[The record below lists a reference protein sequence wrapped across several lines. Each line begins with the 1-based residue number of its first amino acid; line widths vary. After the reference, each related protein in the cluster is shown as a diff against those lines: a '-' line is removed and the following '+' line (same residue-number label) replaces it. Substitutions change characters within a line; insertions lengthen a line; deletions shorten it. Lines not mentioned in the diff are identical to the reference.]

1 MRSESA
7 NIKFPKVSGKIQ
19 SEDCTNIIKHDDVDV
34 HATSNSTIK
43 ETGKEIYNRPV
54 WKRSLSR
61 LTTAASNCFWISF
74 LISSSDAG
82 GRIVARIFF
91 AMTSRTGFENRPHSL
106 ISANS
111 PTT

>member
-7 NIKFPKVSGKIQ
+7 NVKFPKVSGKIQ

-43 ETGKEIYNRPV
+43 ETGKEMYNRPV

-61 LTTAASNCFWISF
+61 LATAASNRSWIFF

-82 GRIVARIFF
+82 GCIVSRTFRS
-91 AMTSRTGFENRPHSL
+91 MSLRTGFENRPPSL